1 MKTPVATSGTGVSPD
16 RLALPSEGVLNGGRR
31 KIRESMAKSVREGVK
46 QRRTQEERS
55 TETRARLLKSTID
68 LLIEVGYAR
77 LSTNDVA
84 TRAGLSRG
92 AQVHHFPLK
101 ADLVRAAIEDLAN
114 QYSAFLLAKMDALP
128 EGRTGTRIA
137 LNTLWEIYSSPL
149 HDAYLELRVAGRTD
163 PDVRRVEK
171 EMLAAVVWP
180 THRKFMES
188 LVGPVIHKDKALR
201 EKVEAAVVFV
211 RTVADARSDL
221 GDAWCERQ
229 LRVLAEW
236 LTPVVQEARKRST
249 DLLARPDGP
258 RKRSRR
264 DRSPG

>member
-1 MKTPVATSGTGVSPD
+1 MGRNPRNRGVVARLQGRGDVASGETVTTGRGD
-16 RLALPSEGVLNGGRR
+16 MADKLTQRR
-31 KIRESMAKSVREGVK
+31 IL
-46 QRRTQEERS
+46 RRTQEERS
-55 TETRARLLKSTID
+55 TETRSRLLAATID

-101 ADLVRAAIEDLAN
+101 ADLVRAAIEDLAKR
-114 QYSAFLLAKMDALP
+114 YSAFLLAKMESLP
-128 EGRTGTRIA
+128 EGKTGTRIA

-171 EMLAAVVWP
+171 EMLEAVVWP
-180 THRKFMES
+180 THRKFMEA
-188 LVGPVIHKDKALR
+188 LVGAVIHKDKALR

-236 LTPVVQEARKRST
+236 LTPIVQETRQRSAELDARRG
-249 DLLARPDGP
+249 AP
-258 RKRSRR
+258 RKRARGGR
-264 DRSPG
+264 P

>member
-1 MKTPVATSGTGVSPD
+1 MTKQAED
-16 RLALPSEGVLNGGRR
+16 GRR
-31 KIRESMAKSVREGVK
+31 L
-46 QRRTQEERS
+46 RRSQEERS
-55 TETRARLLKSTID
+55 TETRSKLLKATID

-84 TRAGLSRG
+84 ARAGLSRG

-101 ADLVRAAIEDLAN
+101 ADLVRAAVEDLAN
-114 QYSAFLLAKMDALP
+114 RYSAFLLSKMDQLP

-163 PDVRRVEK
+163 ADVRRVEK

-180 THRKFMES
+180 THRKFMEA
-188 LVGPVIHKDKALR
+188 LVGPIIHKDKALR

-236 LTPVVQEARKRST
+236 LTPIVQEARKRSAE
-249 DLLARPDGP
+249 LPARTEAI

-264 DRSPG
+264 DGLPS

>member
-1 MKTPVATSGTGVSPD
+1 MVRNPGNSGVVAGLQGRGDFAGGVTATTGQGD
-16 RLALPSEGVLNGGRR
+16 MADKLTQRRVL
-31 KIRESMAKSVREGVK
+31 
-46 QRRTQEERS
+46 RRTQEERS
-55 TETRARLLKSTID
+55 AETRSKLLGATID

-92 AQVHHFPLK
+92 AQVHHFPVK
-101 ADLVRAAIEDLAN
+101 ADLVRAAIVDLAN
-114 QYSAFLLAKMDALP
+114 RYSAFLLAKMESLP
-128 EGRTGTRIA
+128 EGKTGTRIA

-171 EMLAAVVWP
+171 EMLEAVVWP
-180 THRKFMES
+180 THRKFMEA
-188 LVGPVIHKDKALR
+188 LVGAVIHKDKALR

-211 RTVADARSDL
+211 RTVADARGDL

-236 LTPVVQEARKRST
+236 LTPIVEEARKRSA
-249 DLLARPDGP
+249 DLPARTEGI

-264 DRSPG
+264 HGSPS